1 MNVSRRAGLVKC
13 SRVSVV
19 IVCGLLLSAEV
30 LAGRQAP
37 SRSVGNLNGSTEN
50 ILVYA
55 SVEVEVKGPDG
66 APVDGPVVV
75 SLLRVNGQVILTEM
89 AKGGKVRF
97 SNVPRS
103 EMTAEVVAPG
113 YQTAKRAFEVLDR
126 TEVKVRVDLQP
137 MSDKEE
143 AASDRGIAALTPKV
157 QRDVGKAL
165 EALRANKPGDARS
178 HLEAAQRAAPNSA
191 EVEYLFGLYWSKS
204 NNPAQAQACWMKTL
218 ELNPKHLSALL
229 AVSQGLLQEHKAAE
243 AVPYLNRALDEEPS
257 SWRAHTLLAQ
267 ACLLQG
273 MREDAIKHAERAME
287 LGHERAASVQ
297 PLLAR
302 ALAEGGDRAHAIQI
316 LQGYLQSYPAD
327 ANATK
332 QLERLEKLGAAEPSK
347 DGAAVAG
354 EMAEVTTGDTY
365 LPVPSNWLPPDVDEK
380 VPAVEAGAAC
390 SLDEVLQKAGNQLL
404 VFVHDVDR
412 YAATESLMHESI
424 NRYGLA
430 TYPEKRKFDYVVS
443 IQEVREGFLSVT
455 EYRNGGGGQSGF
467 PDGIVTNGLPAL
479 TLVFHPFYAP
489 NYEMTCEGLTRWNG
503 GLAWQVHF
511 RQRPDMPNA
520 IQSYQLGLNGP
531 SYSVALKGRAW
542 ISADSYQ
549 IVRMETDMVAPMPQ
563 IRLIAEHTAIEYG
576 PVKFRKG
583 NVSMW
588 LPQSAEVYFAWKGRQ
603 VHRRHSFS
611 NYLLFAV
618 DDKQRISVPKITEPP
633 PDAGPGDATNPTK

>member
-1 MNVSRRAGLVKC
+1 VARRAGLVKC
-13 SRVSVV
+13 SQVSAVV
-19 IVCGLLLSAEV
+19 VCGLLLSAEV

-37 SRSVGNLNGSTEN
+37 PRPTGDLSNPTGNLYF
-50 ILVYA
+50 YA

-66 APVDGPVVV
+66 APVEGPVVV
-75 SLLRVNGQVILTEM
+75 SLLRINGQVILTEM
-89 AKGGKVRF
+89 AKGGKARF
-97 SNVPRS
+97 NNVPKS
-103 EMTAEVVAPG
+103 ELTAEVVAPG
-113 YQTAKRAFEVLDR
+113 YQTTKKAFEMLDR

-143 AASDRGIAALTPKV
+143 AASGRGIAALTPKV
-157 QRDVGKAL
+157 QKDVGKAL
-165 EALRANKPGDARS
+165 EALRTNKPGDARS
-178 HLEAAQRAAPNSA
+178 HLEAAQRSAPDSA
-191 EVEYLFGLYWSKS
+191 EVEYLFGMYWSES
-204 NNPAQAQACWMKTL
+204 NNPAQARACWMKTL
-218 ELNPKHLSALL
+218 ELNPKHLSALI

-243 AVPYLNRALDEEPS
+243 AMPYLNRALDAEPS

-267 ACLLQG
+267 AYLLQG
-273 MREDAIKHAERAME
+273 MHEDAIKHAERAIE
-287 LGHERAASVQ
+287 LGHEQAASAQ

-302 ALAEGGDRAHAIQI
+302 ALAEGGDKERAIQI
-316 LQGYLQSYPAD
+316 LQGYLHSNPAD
-327 ANATK
+327 AIAAK
-332 QLERLEKLGAAEPSK
+332 QLERLEKPAAAETSK
-347 DGAAVAG
+347 DAAAGAG
-354 EMAEVTTGDTY
+354 EMAEVTAGDTY

-380 VPAVEAGAAC
+380 MPPVEHGAAC
-390 SLDEVLQKAGNQLL
+390 SLDEVLQKAGNQL
-404 VFVHDVDR
+404 VEFVHDVDR

-430 TYPEKRKFDYVVS
+430 SYPEKRKFDYMVS
-443 IQEVREGFLSVT
+443 IQEVRQGFLSVT
-455 EYRNGGGGQSGF
+455 EYRNGGGSQSEF

-479 TLVFHPFYAP
+479 TLVFHPFYSP
-489 NYEMTCEGLTRWNG
+489 NYEMTCEGLTRWHG

-511 RQRPDMPNA
+511 RQRPGMPNA

-542 ISADSYQ
+542 ISADNFQ

-576 PVKFRKG
+576 PVKFHKD
-583 NVSMW
+583 NVNMW

-618 DDKQRISVPKITEPP
+618 EDRQRITVPKIVEPP
-633 PDAGPGDATNPTK
+633 PDAAAGDAAKPAM